1 MQRINQTKS
10 AAEKERLLTEMQ
22 ARLKGVEDELEKE
35 KKAQLKRLEK
45 GLKDRQRRKMQ
56 QLAQE
61 KNEEI
66 ERLEDLRN
74 AKEEQIAIEEMKLYS
89 QGEELVPEHL

>member
-22 ARLKGVEDELEKE
+22 ERLKGVEDELEKE

-56 QLAQE
+56 
-61 KNEEI
+61 
-66 ERLEDLRN
+66 
-74 AKEEQIAIEEMKLYS
+74 
-89 QGEELVPEHL
+89 